1 MQYSAIVPLLAFM
14 GFAVLIVL
22 VVRDNWHLRANQLF
36 IWYAS
41 LLAMW
46 AFGSFMLYANFPG
59 VSPYFWNTFLIVFP
73 VIAFVAFY
81 HFVHVFLNKPLSLL
95 RIGIGYG
102 MCVFFIIAA
111 ILGFVITE
119 AHWEGGSYHL
129 QLGIAVY
136 LMMPVMAFFMGS
148 ALFELIQAY
157 RKEREPYNRNRI
169 AYPLVGISIALLLS
183 SSNMFPGWK
192 WYPVDQFGNL
202 INASLLTYA
211 VLKYRLLDIN
221 VVFMG
226 GLRYALQSMIIACAL
241 LLVGVTWFAAGDNLD
256 SVNWTLAVGV
266 AILLGIIFPLLIRW
280 IRRPVGGMFGGSH
293 NTYRQMLRGTSSALS
308 SMPDLEDQAIWLMDN
323 LMGTVGAEKGG
334 LFVLDEDK
342 NRYIPRALRGY
353 DSTFMMQ
360 MYMENDNPAV
370 EYLAK
375 MDRCLTIDDLERV
388 PLLRAMW
395 KKERDQLAELEASV
409 LVPIKSK
416 EQLIGV
422 VLLGPK
428 VSGRVYTVDDLDFLF
443 GVANQAAVAIENT
456 RLYQEV
462 KDRADW
468 IDMIS
473 RLTTVIGTSLDMN
486 EVYEAFTEAL
496 KKLVDFDRISIGLI
510 DGDSLRFVAVSSRVP
525 TELDVGV
532 TIPLWK
538 SVAAWVIAHKRTN
551 IENDF
556 TKERQFAVDEIHLR
570 DGLMSA
576 IRVPLIYKGDIFGTL
591 NLTSCS
597 PQAYGERELR
607 ILEQITGH
615 VAVAVQNAQLYD
627 GAKRAY
633 EETRRAYD
641 ELNSAQEYMVRS
653 EKLRALGE
661 MAGGVAHDFNNIL
674 TVILGRAQ
682 LAIETVDDP
691 VLKKSLTA
699 IEQAA
704 IDGASTVRSL
714 QEFTRVRKDRITDP
728 VNINH
733 MVMSALQMAEPRLK
747 ESREKDG
754 VAIEVSTELNVTES
768 VLGDI
773 AELREALI
781 NIIFNAVDAM
791 PEGGKLSM
799 KAWREDRQVVLSIA
813 DTGAGMSD
821 ETKVNIFDPYFT
833 TKGPSG
839 MGLGLSMAYGI
850 ITRHGGDI
858 SVESS
863 LGEGTTFYISLP
875 LGGEDMQNGSSS
887 DSLNAAEKAKIL
899 LVDDDPNVNEVLE
912 LMLSQIGYEVT
923 AVSHGQEAIN
933 LFMQGYYDLVIT
945 DLGMPDVSG
954 WDVAEAI
961 KQKSPETP
969 VVLITGWGVQVD
981 SAQKDKVGVDGVIAK
996 PFSRQTLSDE
1006 MVRLLK
1012 NGK

>member
-1 MQYSAIVPLLAFM
+1 MQYSAIVPLLAFI
-14 GFAVLIVL
+14 GFAVLIAF
-22 VVRDNWHLRANQLF
+22 VVRDNWHLRVNQLF
-36 IWYAS
+36 IWYTS
-41 LLAMW
+41 LLATW

-59 VSPYFWNTFLIVFP
+59 MNAYFWNSFLIVFP
-73 VIAFVAFY
+73 VMAFVAFY
-81 HFVHVFLNKPLSLL
+81 HFVHVFLNKPVSLL
-95 RIGIGYG
+95 WIGIGYG
-102 MCVFFIIAA
+102 LSGLFIIAA
-111 ILGFVITE
+111 ALGFVVTE

-129 QLGIAVY
+129 SLGPAIY
-136 LMMPVMAFFMGS
+136 FMMPVMAVFMGA
-148 ALFELIQAY
+148 ALFRLVQAY
-157 RKEREPYNRNRI
+157 RREREPYNRNRI
-169 AYPLVGISIALLLS
+169 AYTLAGISIALLLS

-192 WYPVDQFGNL
+192 WYPVDQLGNL

-211 VLKYRLLDIN
+211 VLRYKLLDIN
-221 VVFMG
+221 VVFRG
-226 GLRYALQSMIIACAL
+226 GLRYAVQSIIIAGVL
-241 LLVGVTWFAAGDNLD
+241 LLVGTAYFAASNTID
-256 SVNWTLAVGV
+256 SVSWGRAVGLAILV
-266 AILLGIIFPLLIRW
+266 AIIFQLLIRW
-280 IRRPVGGMFGGSH
+280 MRRPVGGMFGGAH
-293 NTYRQMLRGTSSALS
+293 NTYRQMLRSTSSALS
-308 SMPDLEDQAIWLMDN
+308 SMPELEDQAIWLMDN
-323 LMGTVGAEKGG
+323 LMETVGAQRGG
-334 LFVLDEDK
+334 LFILDEDK
-342 NRYIPRALRGY
+342 KRYIPRALRGY
-353 DSTFMMQ
+353 DSTLLMQ
-360 MYMENDNPAV
+360 MYMESDNPAV
-370 EYLAK
+370 GYLAK
-375 MDRCLTIDDLERV
+375 MNNCLTADDLERV

-395 KKERDQLAELEASV
+395 KKEREQLAELEASV
-409 LVPIKSK
+409 LVPVKSK
-416 EQLIGV
+416 ERLIGV

-428 VSGRVYTVDDLDFLF
+428 VSGRAYTVDDLDFLF

-456 RLYQEV
+456 RLYQEA

-473 RLTTVIGTSLDMN
+473 ELTKVIGTSLDMN
-486 EVYEAFTEAL
+486 EVYETFTEAL
-496 KKLVDFDRISIGLI
+496 KKLIDFDRISIGLV
-510 DGDSLRFVAVSSRVP
+510 DGDNLRFVAVSSQVP

-532 TIPLWK
+532 TIPLKK
-538 SVAAWVIAHKRTN
+538 SVAAWVIAHKCAN

-556 TKERQFAVDEIHLR
+556 TKERQFAVDENHVR
-570 DGLMSA
+570 DGLRSA
-576 IRVPLIYKGDIFGTL
+576 IRVPLIYKGEIFGTL
-591 NLTSCS
+591 NLTSCHPS
-597 PQAYGERELR
+597 AYGEREQK
-607 ILEQITGH
+607 ILEQIAGH

-633 EETRRAYD
+633 QETRNAYD
-641 ELNSAQEYMVRS
+641 ELNAAQEYMVRS

-682 LAIETVDDP
+682 LAIESVEDP

-704 IDGASTVRSL
+704 LDGATTVRSL
-714 QEFTRVRKDRITDP
+714 QEFTRVRKDRISDS
-728 VNINH
+728 VNVNH

-747 ESREKDG
+747 EKTEKDG
-754 VAIEVSTELNVTES
+754 VAIEVSTEFNVEGS

-791 PEGGKLSM
+791 PDGGKISM
-799 KAWREDRQVVLSIA
+799 KTWRENNQVVLSIA
-813 DTGAGMSD
+813 DNGVGMSD
-821 ETKVNIFDPYFT
+821 QTKDKVFDPYFT

-839 MGLGLSMAYGI
+839 VGLGLSMAYGI

-863 LGEGTTFYISLP
+863 LGKGTTFYIRFP
-875 LGGEDMQNGSSS
+875 LGGEEMQNESSR
-887 DSLNAAEKAKIL
+887 DSLNAAGKAKIL

-933 LFMQGYYDLVIT
+933 LFEPGNYDLVIT

-954 WDVAEAI
+954 WDVAKAV
-961 KQKSPETP
+961 KQKSPDTP

-981 SAQKDKVGVDGVIAK
+981 SAQRDKLGINGVIAK